1 MKFKR
6 RSKLKRTKIE
16 IIPMIDTMFFLLV
29 FFMLSS
35 LGLSK
40 LLAMPVNL
48 PKAGSAVRTQ
58 DDKNLALTIDAAGQ
72 VFLNQKLTATTGLAN
87 AIKESAGS
95 KPLSEMTLVIN
106 ADTKS
111 THGLVVQCIDE
122 ARLAGVAKFAI
133 ATQPNIE
140 GPNDQGSIIPR

>member
-48 PKAGSAVRTQ
+48 PKAGSAERSQ

-72 VFLNQKLTATTGLAN
+72 VFLNQKPTGTSGLAS
-87 AIKESAGS
+87 AIKESAVG

-106 ADTKS
+106 ADTKAS
-111 THGLVVQCIDE
+111 HGLVVQCIDE
-122 ARLAGVAKFAI
+122 ARSAGVAKFAI
-133 ATQPNIE
+133 ATQPN
-140 GPNDQGSIIPR
+140 DQGSIIPR